1 MGIIKHLT
9 AAAAKGA
16 VEYVAYNAIEVAA
29 ASADLVS
36 KQIEK
41 GEKKKQQK
49 MVNGN
54 PDGLRFIVQCTDDSK
69 MCKYNVLDKN
79 ELIKYKV
86 TYDRKYGTHFYNADG
101 VGIGTVAKRKPTHK
115 IGILKTDKEFEEYD
129 FIVGGYKDALIKSRK
144 ALTKRTY
151 EFNFV
156 PWFIEGDCST
166 HTYKIMN
173 KDKCVA
179 ELSKKFWTKKAFAID
194 IFDEEKALIITMIAI
209 TIEMAES
216 E

>member
-9 AAAAKGA
+9 AAVAKGA

-69 MCKYNVLDKN
+69 MCKYNVLNMKPRKAHYN
-79 ELIKYKV
+79 SYRLHGKYFSWITEVILELI
-86 TYDRKYGTHFYNADG
+86 HAFYTTL
-101 VGIGTVAKRKPTHK
+101 VVR
-115 IGILKTDKEFEEYD
+115 L
-129 FIVGGYKDALIKSRK
+129 
-144 ALTKRTY
+144 
-151 EFNFV
+151 
-156 PWFIEGDCST
+156 
-166 HTYKIMN
+166 
-173 KDKCVA
+173 
-179 ELSKKFWTKKAFAID
+179 
-194 IFDEEKALIITMIAI
+194 FD
-209 TIEMAES
+209 
-216 E
+216 